1 MQQMLNGLVQRFIKF
16 IRDIFGGGQTP
27 STKEKEMHAVR
38 DLPELTN
45 SDLEFLF
52 TQLLE
57 GVHQAR
63 GQHWAQRWLQNI
75 EHRVSHQRWLEWLQ
89 HFGNKVLA
97 SSAPN
102 YELASRMVELGELE
116 IGEIGDVSYDIGVQL
131 LTRNSKHQ
139 PAYSIPISTESEG
152 LIPEYSVSEE
162 IIINPVGVNSEE
174 EDFNF
179 QPEEPIIESV
189 AVDGEFDVPESFI
202 ESPGQELIKE
212 FGELLWEDY
221 EPSQTAN
228 SPTNSPTNLSKNNIP
243 ASQVQF
249 PDALYEQVFEYD
261 EFVVT
266 PENTDKPALEEE
278 LSHLYEQ
285 VFEIEE
291 ELVAEQ
297 QEEIQSQTIISENTA
312 NTDTQVSQELPSIV
326 EEQAIKEQIV
336 IETASEQLGSEQV
349 TPGQDLVR
357 NLGEFLWEDEN
368 RAVPEKSSSD
378 DSEQEFVNNL
388 SDLVWDYPEQ
398 DDDDDTILL
407 PSQDY
412 VQQDEP
418 INTTFV
424 PIQDSAEDFSEDSY
438 EDEESLEFNALL
450 DLASE
455 VEDEEEIEEQ
465 TEEPAEIFDKSII
478 NTEPTEPSEANSVD
492 ELLVRLDESAGLVRQ
507 LSSGLGNQQSSALV
521 VSGIPIDNETVAQ
534 QALSWYYQGLAQA
547 RAGNLEAA
555 VELYE
560 QAIQTQPD
568 VHEYWF
574 NRGLTLFHLEDFE
587 GAIASYDRAIE
598 IKNDFYK
605 GWYNRG
611 RALGELGFLEDAI
624 ISFNTALEIRPNYQ
638 EAWSSNGLALL
649 KLGRFDEAI
658 FSYDKSL
665 ELEPLDAENWYYR
678 GVSLSSNGQYDLAID
693 SYDKALEIEPFLH
706 DAWIDRG
713 VAQGQLGEWE
723 QAIISWDKALGIRPD
738 FYLTWFNRAVAFDN
752 LGRREEAVASYDNA
766 LEIEPNFHL
775 AWYNR
780 AVALFYLEQYE
791 QAILC
796 YDRALQIKADYWEAW
811 LGRGSAAEKSHNLD
825 WELTLSSPVAETNPA
840 LNTRGQEGKLASYSE
855 ALKYTS
861 YETQPEGWGR
871 VHLAIGNCYY
881 DIGKRYSNP
890 RDYWYQAVE
899 EYNQALATITAD
911 DYPELHLE
919 LLQNFI
925 KVLVGLRETT
935 QAQELHQY
943 STDFLQELLTQANR
957 SDESRKQLTLKNIAF
972 EQLAV
977 EIAVQFGEI
986 VQGLEIAEHGKNACL
1001 TWLLYGWTDKIY
1013 SPDYNSIL
1021 QLLNPT
1027 TAAIYWHLSPS
1038 SLRTFIIKPNAPE
1051 PIPVFTPMLN
1061 VAPDEFPLPEAVNR
1075 LVEFEDWLED
1085 WNREY
1090 SDYRSE
1096 NRNKQSKISHS
1107 WRGDMEQRLAR
1118 LKEILSINSIEQELQ
1133 GITNLILIPHRDLN
1147 RFPLHGLFS
1156 SKFVISYLP
1165 SIQIGLNRQQEKSS
1179 SLKSQAKLLSIEH
1192 PETSYYPAFKSAKLA
1207 ALATSQMFDNPQRIQ
1222 GLKATK
1228 TEVENAL
1235 IGNYNILN
1243 FYGYAADK
1251 LNPSE
1256 SEILLAGEDKIT
1268 LEEIA
1273 TKPFNRYNL
1282 FTLSACEI
1290 EPSKKNITTEYTGLA
1305 SGLLSQGV
1313 NNVVNS
1319 LWRVES
1325 TANALLMIEFY
1336 RRLQSGKTPI
1346 ISLTEAV
1353 EWLRELTAGELTKWY
1368 ESLLDQ
1374 LPPEG
1379 LRMKAQLATQLYRTS
1394 QMEADTKLYNHP
1406 YYWAAFVIAGIDG

>member
-1 MQQMLNGLVQRFIKF
+1 MQQMLRRLVQRFIKF
-16 IRDIFGGGQTP
+16 IQDIFGGKQTP
-27 STKEKEMHAVR
+27 STKLKEMHAVR
-38 DLPELTN
+38 ELPELTN

-75 EHRVSHQRWLEWLQ
+75 EHRVSQQRWLEWLG

-116 IGEIGDVSYDIGVQL
+116 IGEIGDVAYDIGVQL
-131 LTRNSKHQ
+131 LTRNSKQQ
-139 PAYSIPISTESEG
+139 PVYSIPISTESEG
-152 LIPEYSVSEE
+152 LTPASPVSEE
-162 IIINPVGVNSEE
+162 FIIEPFGVDR
-174 EDFNF
+174 ED
-179 QPEEPIIESV
+179 EPIIESI
-189 AVDGEFDVPESFI
+189 AVDGEFEVPNSFND
-202 ESPGQELIKE
+202 SPGQELIKE

-221 EPSQTAN
+221 EPSESAN
-228 SPTNSPTNLSKNNIP
+228 NVP
-243 ASQVQF
+243 ASLEKF

-261 EFVVT
+261 SQTEAL
-266 PENTDKPALEEE
+266 ENTKNAALEEE
-278 LSHLYEQ
+278 LSYSLYEQ
-285 VFEIEE
+285 VFES
-291 ELVAEQ
+291 EQ
-297 QEEIQSQTIISENTA
+297 QLEEPVTS
-312 NTDTQVSQELPSIV
+312 DTNEQVSELSYTV
-326 EEQAIKEQIV
+326 EERVFEHEEDLEEDFVEQPEIPFV
-336 IETASEQLGSEQV
+336 PEQV

-357 NLGEFLWEDEN
+357 NLGELLWEDET
-368 RAVPEKSSSD
+368 EKVEDESSINAH
-378 DSEQEFVNNL
+378 EQEFINDL
-388 SDLVWDYPEQ
+388 SDLVWDYPPS
-398 DDDDDTILL
+398 DTEDAVEVPTQNYLTE
-407 PSQDY
+407 
-412 VQQDEP
+412 VDEA
-418 INTTFV
+418 INTSFV
-424 PIQDSAEDFSEDSY
+424 PIEDSV
-438 EDEESLEFNALL
+438 EDEESDQTFNALL

-455 VEDEEEIEEQ
+455 TEEEEE
-465 TEEPAEIFDKSII
+465 TETFETA
-478 NTEPTEPSEANSVD
+478 SEESATAKTVD
-492 ELLVRLDESAGLVRQ
+492 DLLVRLDESASLVRQ
-507 LSSGLGNQQSSALV
+507 LASGLGEQKSSALV
-521 VSGIPIDNETVAQ
+521 VNGIPIDNDTVSR
-534 QALSWYYQGLAQA
+534 QAEAWYYQGLAQA

-560 QAIQTQPD
+560 KAVQTKPN

-574 NRGLTLFHLEDFE
+574 NRGLTLFHLGRLED
-587 GAIASYDRAIE
+587 AIASYDRAIE

-605 GWYNRG
+605 GWYSRG

-649 KLGRFDEAI
+649 KLGRVSEAI

-665 ELEPLDAENWYYR
+665 ELEPLDPENWYYR
-678 GVSLSSNGQYDLAID
+678 GVALSGNAQYLEAID

-713 VAQGQLGEWE
+713 VAQGQLGEWA
-723 QAIISWDKALGIRPD
+723 QAIISWDKALGLRPD

-752 LGRREEAVASYDNA
+752 LGRREEAVASYDKA

-791 QAILC
+791 QSILC
-796 YDRALQIKADYWEAW
+796 YDRALEIKADYWEAW
-811 LGRGSAAEKSHNLD
+811 LGRGSAAEKSQNFD
-825 WELTLSSPVAETNPA
+825 WELSLSSPVAGTNSA
-840 LNTRGQEGKLASYSE
+840 LNARGEEGKLNSYLE
-855 ALKYTS
+855 ALKYVGDD
-861 YETQPEGWGR
+861 TQPEGWGR
-871 VHLAIGNCYY
+871 LHLAIGNCYY
-881 DIGKRYSNP
+881 DIGKRYSYP
-890 RDYWYQAVE
+890 RDYWYQAVD
-899 EYNQALATITAD
+899 EYNQALVTITAD
-911 DYPELHLE
+911 AFPNLHLE
-919 LLQNFI
+919 VLQHFI
-925 KVLVGLRETT
+925 KVLVGLTETT

-977 EIAVQFGEI
+977 EIAIQYGEI

-1001 TWLLYGWTDKIY
+1001 TWLLYGWTDQIY
-1013 SPDYNSIL
+1013 SPLYSSIL

-1085 WNREY
+1085 WLYEY
-1090 SDYRSE
+1090 GDYRSE
-1096 NRNKQSKISHS
+1096 TRNKQSKINHS

-1118 LKEILSINSIEQELQ
+1118 LREILSIGSIEQELQ
-1133 GITNLILIPHRDLN
+1133 GIENLILIPHRDLH
-1147 RFPLHGLFS
+1147 RLPLHGLFS
-1156 SKFVISYLP
+1156 SKFATSYLP
-1165 SIQIGLNRQQEKSS
+1165 SLQIGLNLQQKKSPANKP
-1179 SLKSQAKLLSIEH
+1179 SLRLLSVEN
-1192 PETSYYPAFKSAKLA
+1192 PETKNYPPFKSAKLA
-1207 ALATSQMFDNPQRIQ
+1207 ALAISEMFDNPHRIQ

-1228 TEVENAL
+1228 SEVENAL
-1235 IGNYNILN
+1235 IGNYNIFN
-1243 FYGYAADK
+1243 FYGYASDVK
-1251 LNPSE
+1251 VNPST
-1256 SEILLAGEDKIT
+1256 SEILLAGEDKIA
-1268 LEEIA
+1268 LDEIC
-1273 TKPFNRYNL
+1273 TKPLNRYNL
-1282 FTLSACEI
+1282 FTLSGCQIAAN
-1290 EPSKKNITTEYTGLA
+1290 KQKITTEYAGLT

-1313 NNVVNS
+1313 SNVVNT

-1336 RRLQSGKTPI
+1336 RRLQSKTPVVA
-1346 ISLTEAV
+1346 LKEAV

-1406 YYWAAFVIAGIDG
+1406 YYWAAFVIGGIDSEQ

>member
-1 MQQMLNGLVQRFIKF
+1 MQRFIKF
-16 IRDIFGGGQTP
+16 IRDIFGSGQAP
-27 STKEKEMHAVR
+27 SAKEKETHAVR

-75 EHRVSHQRWLEWLQ
+75 EHRVSHERWLEWLG

-152 LIPEYSVSEE
+152 LIPESPISEE
-162 IIINPVGVNSEE
+162 LIINPVGVNSEE

-179 QPEEPIIESV
+179 QPNDPIIESV
-189 AVDGEFDVPESFI
+189 AVDGEFDVPESFT

-221 EPSQTAN
+221 EPSET
-228 SPTNSPTNLSKNNIP
+228 SVSPTNLSKNNIP
-243 ASQVQF
+243 TSQVQF
-249 PDALYEQVFEYD
+249 PEALYEQVFEYD
-261 EFVVT
+261 EFALT
-266 PENTDKPALEEE
+266 PENTNKPALEDE
-278 LSHLYEQ
+278 LSHIYEQ
-285 VFEIEE
+285 VFELEEQFEE
-291 ELVAEQ
+291 EQEIQEISSENDDIQVSEKLTPGIEEQ
-297 QEEIQSQTIISENTA
+297 QEEQII
-312 NTDTQVSQELPSIV
+312 
-326 EEQAIKEQIV
+326 
-336 IETASEQLGSEQV
+336 IETASEQAISEQA

-357 NLGEFLWEDEN
+357 NLGELLWEDEN
-368 RAVPEKSSSD
+368 STVPEKSSAD
-378 DSEQEFVNNL
+378 DSEQEFINNL

-398 DDDDDTILL
+398 DADDTTLL

-412 VQQDEP
+412 VQDEEP

-424 PIQDSAEDFSEDSY
+424 PIEDSVEDSD
-438 EDEESLEFNALL
+438 EDEESLENFNALL
-450 DLASE
+450 ELASE
-455 VEDEEEIEEQ
+455 VEDEEETEQ
-465 TEEPAEIFDKSII
+465 ETEEPTAIFEKPIAS
-478 NTEPTEPSEANSVD
+478 TEPSEAKSVD
-492 ELLVRLDESAGLVRQ
+492 ELLVRLDESASLVRQ

-521 VSGIPIDNETVAQ
+521 INGIPIDNETVTQ
-534 QALSWYYQGLAQA
+534 QAEAWYYQGLAQA
-547 RAGNLEAA
+547 RAGNLETA

-560 QAIQTQPD
+560 KAIQTKPG

-587 GAIASYDRAIE
+587 GAIASYDKAIE
-598 IKNDFYK
+598 IKQDFYK

-611 RALGELGFLEDAI
+611 RALGELGFLDDAI

-638 EAWSSNGLALL
+638 EAWSSNGLALM
-649 KLGRFDEAI
+649 KLGRLDEAI

-678 GVSLSSNGQYDLAID
+678 GVTLSSNGQYELAID

-723 QAIISWDKALGIRPD
+723 QAIISWDKALTIRPD

-766 LEIEPNFHL
+766 LEIEPQFHL

-780 AVALFYLEQYE
+780 AVALFYLEKYE

-796 YDRALQIKADYWEAW
+796 YDRALQLKADYWEAW
-811 LGRGSAAEKSHNLD
+811 LGRGSAAEKSRNLD
-825 WELTLSSPVAETNPA
+825 WGLSVSSPVAETNPA

-855 ALKYTS
+855 ALRYVN

-871 VHLAIGNCYY
+871 VHIAIGNCYY

-925 KVLVGLRETT
+925 RVLVGLRETT
-935 QAQELHQY
+935 QAQELHRY
-943 STDFLQELLTQANR
+943 STDFLQELLIQANR
-957 SDESRKQLTLKNIAF
+957 TDESRKQLTLKNIAF

-977 EIAVQFGEI
+977 EIAIQYGEI

-1090 SDYRSE
+1090 SDYRGE
-1096 NRNKQSKISHS
+1096 NRNKQSKINHS
-1107 WRGDMEQRLAR
+1107 WRRDMEQRLAK
-1118 LKEILSINSIEQELQ
+1118 LKGILSISNIERELQ
-1133 GITNLILIPHRDLN
+1133 GIRNIILIPHRDLN

-1156 SKFVISYLP
+1156 SKFAISYLP
-1165 SIQIGLNRQQEKSS
+1165 SIQIGLNRKQDSS
-1179 SLKSQAKLLSIEH
+1179 TLKSEAKLLSVEH
-1192 PETSYYPAFKSAKLA
+1192 PETKDYPPFKSAKLA

-1228 TEVENAL
+1228 IEVENAL

-1251 LNPSE
+1251 LNHSK

-1268 LEEIA
+1268 LEEIS
-1273 TKPFNRYNL
+1273 TKPLNRYNL

-1290 EPSKKNITTEYTGLA
+1290 ESTKKNITTEYTGLA

-1313 NNVVNS
+1313 SNVVNS

-1325 TANALLMIEFY
+1325 TANALVMIEFY
-1336 RRLQSGKTPI
+1336 RRLQSGKTPVI
-1346 ISLTEAV
+1346 ALNEAV

-1368 ESLLDQ
+1368 ESLLNQ

-1394 QMEADTKLYNHP
+1394 QMEAHTKLYNHP
-1406 YYWAAFVIAGIDG
+1406 YYWAAFVIAGIDS

>member
-1 MQQMLNGLVQRFIKF
+1 MQQMLRRLVQRFIKF
-16 IRDIFGGGQTP
+16 IQDIFGGKQTP
-27 STKEKEMHAVR
+27 STKQKEMHAVR
-38 DLPELTN
+38 ELPELTN

-75 EHRVSHQRWLEWLQ
+75 EHRVSQRRWLEWLG

-116 IGEIGDVSYDIGVQL
+116 IGEIGDVAYDIGVQL
-131 LTRNSKHQ
+131 LTRNSKQQ
-139 PAYSIPISTESEG
+139 PVYSIPISTESEG
-152 LIPEYSVSEE
+152 LAPASPASSEF
-162 IIINPVGVNSEE
+162 IIEPFKVDSE
-174 EDFNF
+174 
-179 QPEEPIIESV
+179 EEPIIESI
-189 AVDGEFDVPESFI
+189 AVDGEFQIPNYDAD
-202 ESPGQELIKE
+202 SPGQELIKE

-221 EPSQTAN
+221 EPSETTFVPA
-228 SPTNSPTNLSKNNIP
+228 SNIP
-243 ASQVQF
+243 ESLEQF
-249 PDALYEQVFEYD
+249 PDALYEQVFEY
-261 EFVVT
+261 EEET
-266 PENTDKPALEEE
+266 EALENSNNAAFVEE
-278 LSHLYEQ
+278 LSYSLYEQ
-285 VFEIEE
+285 VFESEELEEE
-291 ELVAEQ
+291 EL
-297 QEEIQSQTIISENTA
+297 EESVTSDTNGQLSEF
-312 NTDTQVSQELPSIV
+312 PYGV
-326 EEQAIKEQIV
+326 EEQLFAREEDLEEDLEEYLVEQPEIPSV
-336 IETASEQLGSEQV
+336 PEQV
-349 TPGQDLVR
+349 TPGQNLVH
-357 NLGEFLWEDEN
+357 NLGELLWEETQE
-368 RAVPEKSSSD
+368 VQD
-378 DSEQEFVNNL
+378 DVNASEQEFINDL
-388 SDLVWDYPEQ
+388 SDLVWDYPER
-398 DDDDDTILL
+398 DSSDAVEVT
-407 PSQDY
+407 SQDY
-412 VQQDEP
+412 SEVGEP
-418 INTTFV
+418 INTSFV
-424 PIQDSAEDFSEDSY
+424 PIEDSAEDSV
-438 EDEESLEFNALL
+438 EDEESLETFNALL

-455 VEDEEEIEEQ
+455 VEEEETQIFEQ
-465 TEEPAEIFDKSII
+465 PPA
-478 NTEPTEPSEANSVD
+478 SENPVVAKTVD
-492 ELLVRLDESAGLVRQ
+492 DLLVRLDESASLVRQ
-507 LSSGLGNQQSSALV
+507 LASGLGEQQSNSLV
-521 VSGIPIDNETVAQ
+521 VNGIPIDNDTVAQ
-534 QALSWYYQGLAQA
+534 QAEAWYYQGLAQA
-547 RAGNLEAA
+547 RDGNLEAA

-560 QAIQTQPD
+560 KAVQTKPD
-568 VHEYWF
+568 IHEYWF
-574 NRGLTLFHLEDFE
+574 NRGLTLFHLGDLE

-611 RALGELGFLEDAI
+611 RALGELGYLEDAI

-649 KLGRFDEAI
+649 KLGRVDEAI

-665 ELEPLDAENWYYR
+665 ELEPLDPENWYYR
-678 GVSLSSNGQYDLAID
+678 GVALSGNAQYLSAID

-706 DAWIDRG
+706 DAWVDRG
-713 VAQGQLGEWE
+713 VAQGQLGEWA
-723 QAIISWDKALGIRPD
+723 QAIISWDKALGLRPD

-752 LGRREEAVASYDNA
+752 LGRREEAVVSYDKA

-780 AVALFYLEQYE
+780 AVALFYLEEYE

-796 YDRALQIKADYWEAW
+796 YDRALEIKADYWEAW
-811 LGRGSAAEKSHNLD
+811 LGRGSAAEKSQNFD
-825 WELTLSSPVAETNPA
+825 SELSLSSPVALTNSA
-840 LNTRGQEGKLASYSE
+840 LNARGEEGKLTSYLE
-855 ALKYTS
+855 ALKYVGDD
-861 YETQPEGWGR
+861 TQPEGWGR
-871 VHLAIGNCYY
+871 LHLAIGNCYY
-881 DIGKRYSNP
+881 DIGKRYSYP
-890 RDYWYQAVE
+890 RDYWYQAVD
-899 EYNQALATITAD
+899 EYNQALVTITAD
-911 DYPELHLE
+911 DFPQLHLE
-919 LLQNFI
+919 VLQHFI
-925 KVLVGLRETT
+925 KVLVGLTETT

-977 EIAVQFGEI
+977 EIAIQYGEI

-1001 TWLLYGWTDKIY
+1001 TWLLYGWTDQIY
-1013 SPDYNSIL
+1013 SPNYSSIL

-1061 VAPDEFPLPEAVNR
+1061 VAPNEFPLPEAVNR

-1085 WNREY
+1085 WNQEY
-1090 SDYRSE
+1090 GDYRSE
-1096 NRNKQSKISHS
+1096 TRNKQSQINHS

-1118 LKEILSINSIEQELQ
+1118 LREILSISSIEQELQ
-1133 GITNLILIPHRDLN
+1133 GITNLILIPHRDLH

-1156 SKFVISYLP
+1156 SKFVTSYLP
-1165 SIQIGLNRQQEKSS
+1165 SLQIGLNLQQKKPAANKSS
-1179 SLKSQAKLLSIEH
+1179 LRLLSVEY
-1192 PETSYYPAFKSAKLA
+1192 PETSYYPPFKSAKLA
-1207 ALATSQMFDNPQRIQ
+1207 ALAISQMFDNPHRIQ

-1228 TEVENAL
+1228 SEVENAL
-1235 IGNYNILN
+1235 IGNYNIFN
-1243 FYGYAADK
+1243 FYGYASDIK
-1251 LNPSE
+1251 VNPLT

-1268 LEEIA
+1268 IKEIC
-1273 TKPFNRYNL
+1273 TKPLNRYNL
-1282 FTLSACEI
+1282 FTLAACEI
-1290 EPSKKNITTEYTGLA
+1290 TANKQKITTEYAGLT

-1313 NNVVNS
+1313 SNVVNS

-1336 RRLQSGKTPI
+1336 RRLQSQTPVI
-1346 ISLTEAV
+1346 ALAEAV
-1353 EWLRELTAGELTKWY
+1353 EWLKELTAGELTKWY

-1406 YYWAAFVIAGIDG
+1406 YYWAAFVIGGIDS

>member
-1 MQQMLNGLVQRFIKF
+1 MQQMLRRLVQRFIKF
-16 IRDIFGGGQTP
+16 IQDIFGSKQTP
-27 STKEKEMHAVR
+27 SMKDKEMHAVR

-75 EHRVSHQRWLEWLQ
+75 EHRVSEQRWLEWLG

-139 PAYSIPISTESEG
+139 PAYSIPISTEFDESEG
-152 LIPEYSVSEE
+152 LIPEFPVSEE
-162 IIINPVGVNSEE
+162 LIINSVGVNGEE

-179 QPEEPIIESV
+179 QSKEPIIESV
-189 AVDGEFDVPESFI
+189 AIDGEFDVPDSFT

-221 EPSQTAN
+221 EPSETAN
-228 SPTNSPTNLSKNNIP
+228 SPTSNIP
-243 ASQVQF
+243 ASQAQF
-249 PDALYEQVFEYD
+249 PEVLYEQVFEYN
-261 EFVVT
+261 EFALT
-266 PENTDKPALEEE
+266 PEDNNKQALEDELSHIYEQIFELEEE
-278 LSHLYEQ
+278 LE
-285 VFEIEE
+285 
-291 ELVAEQ
+291 AEQ
-297 QEEIQSQTIISENTA
+297 LEETISSENID
-312 NTDTQVSQELPSIV
+312 NIDTQVSEELPSGV
-326 EEQAIKEQIV
+326 EEQVEERIV
-336 IETASEQLGSEQV
+336 TETASEQAISEQA

-357 NLGEFLWEDEN
+357 NLGELLWEDETQ
-368 RAVPEKSSSD
+368 AVPEKSSSD
-378 DSEQEFVNNL
+378 NSEQEFINNL
-388 SDLVWDYPEQ
+388 SDLIYDYPEQ
-398 DDDDDTILL
+398 DADDDTALL
-407 PSQDY
+407 PTQDY

-424 PIQDSAEDFSEDSY
+424 PIQDSSVEDDY
-438 EDEESLEFNALL
+438 DDEESLENFNALL
-450 DLASE
+450 ELASE
-455 VEDEEEIEEQ
+455 EDEGTEEI
-465 TEEPAEIFDKSII
+465 TEIFDKPVT
-478 NTEPTEPSEANSVD
+478 NTEPSEAKSVD
-492 ELLVRLDESAGLVRQ
+492 ELMVRLDESASLVRQ
-507 LSSGLGNQQSSALV
+507 LSSGLGNQKSSALV
-521 VSGIPIDNETVAQ
+521 VSGISIDNQTVAQ
-534 QALSWYYQGLAQA
+534 QAEAWYYQGLAQA

-560 QAIQTQPD
+560 QAIQIKPD

-574 NRGLTLFHLEDFE
+574 NRGLTLFHLEDLE
-587 GAIASYDRAIE
+587 GAIASYDKAIE

-624 ISFNTALEIRPNYQ
+624 FSFNTALEIRPNYQ

-665 ELEPLDAENWYYR
+665 ELEHLDAENWYYR
-678 GVSLSSNGQYDLAID
+678 GVTLSSNGQYNLAVD

-706 DAWIDRG
+706 DAWIDKG
-713 VAQGQLGEWE
+713 VAQGQLGEWA
-723 QAIISWDKALGIRPD
+723 QAITSWDKALGIRPD

-780 AVALFYLEQYE
+780 AVALFYLEKYE

-796 YDRALQIKADYWEAW
+796 YDRALQIQADYWEAW
-811 LGRGSAAEKSHNLD
+811 LGRGSAAEKSQNLD
-825 WELTLSSPVAETNPA
+825 WELSLSSPVAETNPA

-911 DYPELHLE
+911 NYPELHLE

-977 EIAVQFGEI
+977 EIAIQYGEI

-1001 TWLLYGWTDKIY
+1001 TWLQYGWTDKID
-1013 SPDYNSIL
+1013 SPNYNSIL

-1061 VAPDEFPLPEAVNR
+1061 VAPEEFPLPEAVNR

-1090 SDYRSE
+1090 SDYCGKT
-1096 NRNKQSKISHS
+1096 RNKQSKISHS
-1107 WRGDMEQRLAR
+1107 WRSDMEQRLAK
-1118 LKEILSINSIEQELQ
+1118 LKEILSISSIEQELQ
-1133 GITNLILIPHRDLN
+1133 GIKNIILIPHRDLN

-1156 SKFVISYLP
+1156 SKFAISYLP
-1165 SIQIGLNRQQEKSS
+1165 SIQIGLNRQQENSS
-1179 SLKSQAKLLSIEH
+1179 TLNPEAKLLSVEH
-1192 PETSYYPAFKSAKLA
+1192 PETKDYPPFKSAKLA

-1228 TEVENAL
+1228 AEVENAL

-1251 LNPSE
+1251 LNASK

-1268 LEEIA
+1268 LEEIY
-1273 TKPFNRYNL
+1273 TKPLNRYNL

-1290 EPSKKNITTEYTGLA
+1290 EPNKKNITTEYTGLA

-1313 NNVVNS
+1313 SNVVNS

-1325 TANALLMIEFY
+1325 TANALVMIEFY
-1336 RRLQSGKTPI
+1336 RRLQSGKTSI
-1346 ISLTEAV
+1346 IALTEAV

-1368 ESLLDQ
+1368 ESLLNQ

-1406 YYWAAFVIAGIDG
+1406 YYWAAFVISGIGS

>member
-1 MQQMLNGLVQRFIKF
+1 MK
-16 IRDIFGGGQTP
+16 D
-27 STKEKEMHAVR
+27 KEMHAVR

-75 EHRVSHQRWLEWLQ
+75 EHRVSEQRWLEWLG

-102 YELASRMVELGELE
+102 YELASRMVDLGELE

-139 PAYSIPISTESEG
+139 PAYSIPISTEFDESEG
-152 LIPEYSVSEE
+152 LIPEFPVSEE
-162 IIINPVGVNSEE
+162 LIINSVGVNGEE

-179 QPEEPIIESV
+179 QSKEPIIESV
-189 AVDGEFDVPESFI
+189 AIDGEFDVPDSFS

-221 EPSQTAN
+221 EPSETAN
-228 SPTNSPTNLSKNNIP
+228 SPTSNIP
-243 ASQVQF
+243 ASQAQF
-249 PDALYEQVFEYD
+249 PEVLYEQVFEYN
-261 EFVVT
+261 EFALT
-266 PENTDKPALEEE
+266 PEDNNKQALEDELSHIYEQIFELEEE
-278 LSHLYEQ
+278 LE
-285 VFEIEE
+285 
-291 ELVAEQ
+291 AEQ
-297 QEEIQSQTIISENTA
+297 LEETISSDNTD
-312 NTDTQVSQELPSIV
+312 NIDTQVSEELPSSV
-326 EEQAIKEQIV
+326 EEQVEEGTV
-336 IETASEQLGSEQV
+336 TETASEQAISEQA

-357 NLGEFLWEDEN
+357 NLGELLWEDETQ
-368 RAVPEKSSSD
+368 AVPEKSSSD
-378 DSEQEFVNNL
+378 NSEQEFINKL
-388 SDLVWDYPEQ
+388 SDLIYDYPEQ
-398 DDDDDTILL
+398 DADDDTALL
-407 PSQDY
+407 PTQDY

-424 PIQDSAEDFSEDSY
+424 PIQDSSVEDDY
-438 EDEESLEFNALL
+438 DDEESLENFNALL
-450 DLASE
+450 ELASE
-455 VEDEEEIEEQ
+455 EDEGTEEI
-465 TEEPAEIFDKSII
+465 TEIFDKPVT
-478 NTEPTEPSEANSVD
+478 NTEPSEAKSVD
-492 ELLVRLDESAGLVRQ
+492 ELMVRLDESASLVRQ
-507 LSSGLGNQQSSALV
+507 LSSGLGNQKSSALV
-521 VSGIPIDNETVAQ
+521 VSGISIDNQTVAQ
-534 QALSWYYQGLAQA
+534 QAEAWYYQGLAQA

-560 QAIQTQPD
+560 QAIQIKPD

-574 NRGLTLFHLEDFE
+574 NRGLTLFHLEDLE
-587 GAIASYDRAIE
+587 GAIASYDKAIE

-624 ISFNTALEIRPNYQ
+624 FSFNTALEIRPNYQ

-678 GVSLSSNGQYDLAID
+678 GVTLSSNGQYDLAVD
-693 SYDKALEIEPFLH
+693 SYDKALEVEPFLH

-713 VAQGQLGEWE
+713 VAQGQLGEWA
-723 QAIISWDKALGIRPD
+723 QAITSWDKALGIRPD

-796 YDRALQIKADYWEAW
+796 YDRALQIQADYWEAW
-811 LGRGSAAEKSHNLD
+811 LGRGSAAEKSQNLD
-825 WELTLSSPVAETNPA
+825 WELSLSSPVAETNPA

-977 EIAVQFGEI
+977 EIAIQYGEI

-1001 TWLLYGWTDKIY
+1001 TWLQYGWTDKIE

-1061 VAPDEFPLPEAVNR
+1061 VAPEEFPLPEAVNR

-1090 SDYRSE
+1090 SDYCGKT
-1096 NRNKQSKISHS
+1096 RNKQSKMSHS
-1107 WRGDMEQRLAR
+1107 WRSDMEQRLAE
-1118 LKEILSINSIEQELQ
+1118 LKEILSISSIEQELQ
-1133 GITNLILIPHRDLN
+1133 GIKNIILIPHRDLN

-1156 SKFVISYLP
+1156 SKFAISYLP
-1165 SIQIGLNRQQEKSS
+1165 SIQIGLNRKQEDSS
-1179 SLKSQAKLLSIEH
+1179 TLNSEAKLLSVEH
-1192 PETSYYPAFKSAKLA
+1192 PETKDYPPFKSAKLA
-1207 ALATSQMFDNPQRIQ
+1207 VLATSLMFENPQRIQ

-1228 TEVENAL
+1228 AEVENAL

-1251 LNPSE
+1251 LNPSK

-1268 LEEIA
+1268 LEEIY
-1273 TKPFNRYNL
+1273 TKPLNRYNL

-1313 NNVVNS
+1313 SNEVNS

-1325 TANALLMIEFY
+1325 TANALVMIEFY
-1336 RRLQSGKTPI
+1336 RRLQSGKTSI
-1346 ISLTEAV
+1346 IALTEAV

-1368 ESLLDQ
+1368 ESLLNQ

-1406 YYWAAFVIAGIDG
+1406 YYWAAFVIAGVDS

>member
-1 MQQMLNGLVQRFIKF
+1 M
-16 IRDIFGGGQTP
+16 P
-27 STKEKEMHAVR
+27 SPNPATRA
-38 DLPELTN
+38 
-45 SDLEFLF
+45 
-52 TQLLE
+52 
-57 GVHQAR
+57 A
-63 GQHWAQRWLQNI
+63 
-75 EHRVSHQRWLEWLQ
+75 SH
-89 HFGNKVLA
+89 
-97 SSAPN
+97 P
-102 YELASRMVELGELE
+102 
-116 IGEIGDVSYDIGVQL
+116 
-131 LTRNSKHQ
+131 SKNQ

-152 LIPEYSVSEE
+152 LVPEYPVSEE
-162 IIINPVGVNSEE
+162 FIINPVGVNSEE

-179 QPEEPIIESV
+179 KPKEPIIESV
-189 AVDGEFDVPESFI
+189 AVDGEFDLPEY
-202 ESPGQELIKE
+202 EADSPGQELIKE

-221 EPSQTAN
+221 EPSETGISN
-228 SPTNSPTNLSKNNIP
+228 TNNIT

-249 PDALYEQVFEYD
+249 PEALYEQVFEYD
-261 EFVVT
+261 EFAAT
-266 PENTDKPALEEE
+266 PENTAKQALEDE

-285 VFEIEE
+285 VFELEE
-291 ELVAEQ
+291 DLVAEQ
-297 QEEIQSQTIISENTA
+297 QEEIQEQIIGSENTDV
-312 NTDTQVSQELPSIV
+312 TDIQESEELASSV
-326 EEQAIKEQIV
+326 EEQLEEQTV
-336 IETASEQLGSEQV
+336 IETASEQIAPEQI

-357 NLGEFLWEDEN
+357 NLGELLWEDETQE
-368 RAVPEKSSSD
+368 VPEKSSSD
-378 DSEQEFVNNL
+378 NSEQEFINNL

-398 DDDDDTILL
+398 DDDDTILL
-407 PSQDY
+407 PTQDY

-424 PIQDSAEDFSEDSY
+424 PIENRAEDSY
-438 EDEESLEFNALL
+438 EDEESLENFNALL
-450 DLASE
+450 ELGSE
-455 VEDEEEIEEQ
+455 VEEEEAEEA
-465 TEEPAEIFDKSII
+465 EEIFEKSIT
-478 NTEPTEPSEANSVD
+478 NTEPIEAKSVD
-492 ELLVRLDESAGLVRQ
+492 ELLVRLDESASLVRQ

-521 VSGIPIDNETVAQ
+521 VNGIPIDNETVAQ
-534 QALSWYYQGLAQA
+534 KAEAWYYQGLAQA

-560 QAIQTQPD
+560 KAIQTKPD

-587 GAIASYDRAIE
+587 GAIASYDKAIE
-598 IKNDFYK
+598 IKSDFYK

-611 RALGELGFLEDAI
+611 RALGELGFLEEAI
-624 ISFNTALEIRPNYQ
+624 FSFNTALEIRPTYQ

-649 KLGRFDEAI
+649 KLGRFEEAI

-678 GVSLSSNGQYDLAID
+678 GVTLSSNGQYDLAID

-713 VAQGQLGEWE
+713 VAQGQLGEWA
-723 QAIISWDKALGIRPD
+723 QAIISWDKALEVRPD

-752 LGRREEAVASYDNA
+752 LGRRKEAVTSYDKA

-780 AVALFYLEQYE
+780 GVALFYLEQYE

-825 WELTLSSPVAETNPA
+825 WELSISSPVAETNPA
-840 LNTRGQEGKLASYSE
+840 LNARGQEGKLASYSE

-925 KVLVGLRETT
+925 RVLVGLRETT

-977 EIAVQFGEI
+977 EIAIQYGEI

-1013 SPDYNSIL
+1013 SPDYSAIL

-1027 TAAIYWHLSPS
+1027 TAAIYWHISPS

-1107 WRGDMEQRLAR
+1107 WRRDMEQRLAR
-1118 LKEILSINSIEQELQ
+1118 LKEILSISSIEQELQ
-1133 GITNLILIPHRDLN
+1133 GIENLILIPHRDLN

-1156 SKFVISYLP
+1156 SKFAISYLP
-1165 SIQIGLNRQQEKSS
+1165 SIQIGLNRKQENSS
-1179 SLKSQAKLLSIEH
+1179 TLKPEAKLLSVEH
-1192 PETSYYPAFKSAKLA
+1192 PETKDYPPFKSAKLA

-1251 LNPSE
+1251 NNPSK

-1268 LEEIA
+1268 LEEIS
-1273 TKPFNRYNL
+1273 TKPLNRYNL

-1313 NNVVNS
+1313 SNVVNS

-1325 TANALLMIEFY
+1325 TANALVMIEFY

-1346 ISLTEAV
+1346 IALTEAV
-1353 EWLRELTAGELTKWY
+1353 EWLRELTAGELAKWY

-1406 YYWAAFVIAGIDG
+1406 YYWAAFVIAGVNS